1 MKYLSLKYKLFLS
14 IAIVVLLY
22 ASFSILFVN
31 LYIKST
37 FEKESIRD
45 GKSLAAAMSSHIVDY
60 LLIKDY
66 LSIDKFFD
74 QIMATNSEV
83 SYIFIEKDGEILLH
97 TFHGGFPRKLL
108 DVVHERNTVDY
119 VAVKTAEGTYHD
131 FSAPI
136 FEGRAG
142 VLRVGISEKVG
153 ENAIRETIK
162 SLAFIAVG
170 FLIIALIVSIAISR
184 RLTRPISLLTS
195 SATEIAN
202 GNYSKIIDVHGDD
215 EVGKLS
221 SAFSMMVGAVK
232 IREKELR
239 EVNEEMETVNVKLH
253 EYITELNRTKD
264 ELVKS
269 RQDSAVTETS
279 RAMIHHMRQPLTY
292 LVMAIELF
300 TDEIQGGAFNMDAI
314 QKRLFAIEEAG
325 VKVSELLKKFEALK
339 EYRTV
344 EYSDQ
349 TKIIDIGE
357 E

>member
-1 MKYLSLKYKLFLS
+1 MKNLSLKYKLFLS
-14 IAIVVLLY
+14 TAIVVLLY
-22 ASFSILFVN
+22 AAFSILFVN
-31 LYIKST
+31 LYVKNT

-45 GKSLAAAMSSHIVDY
+45 GKSLVAAMSSHIVDY
-60 LLIKDY
+60 LLIKDFM
-66 LSIDKFFD
+66 SINKFFD
-74 QIMATNSEV
+74 EIMATNNKV
-83 SYIFIEKDGEILLH
+83 SYIFIEKDGQVLLH
-97 TFHGGFPRKLL
+97 TFQEGFPKRLL
-108 DVVHERNTVDY
+108 DVTHKKGAVDY
-119 VAVKTAEGTYHD
+119 MVVKKGDETYYD

-142 VLRVGISEKVG
+142 VLRVGISERVG

-170 FLIIALIVSIAISR
+170 FLIIALIVSILISR

-195 SATEIAN
+195 SATEIAD
-202 GNYSKIIDVHGDD
+202 GNYSKSVEVHGDD

-221 SAFSMMVGAVK
+221 VSFNKMAGAVK

-239 EVNEEMETVNVKLH
+239 EVNEELETVNIRLH
-253 EYITELNRTKD
+253 EYIEELNRTKD

-269 RQDSAVTETS
+269 KQDKAVTETS
-279 RAMIHHMRQPLTY
+279 KAMIHHMRQPLTY

-325 VKVSELLKKFEALK
+325 MKVSELLKKFEALK

-344 EYSDQ
+344 EYSDR

>member
-1 MKYLSLKYKLFLS
+1 MKNLSLKYKLFLS
-14 IAIVVLLY
+14 TAVVVLLY
-22 ASFSILFVN
+22 AAFSILFVN
-31 LYIKST
+31 LYVKNT
-37 FEKESIRD
+37 FEKESIRA
-45 GKSLAAAMSSHIVDY
+45 GKSLVAAMSSHIVDY
-60 LLIKDY
+60 LLIKDF
-66 LSIDKFFD
+66 IAINKFFD
-74 QIMATNSEV
+74 EIMATNNKV
-83 SYIFIEKDGEILLH
+83 SYIFIEKDGQVLLH
-97 TFHGGFPRKLL
+97 TFQEGFPKRLL
-108 DVVHERNTVDY
+108 DARHKKGAVDY
-119 VAVKTAEGTYHD
+119 MVVKTGDETYYD
-131 FSAPI
+131 FSTPI

-142 VLRVGISEKVG
+142 FLRVGISEKVG
-153 ENAIRETIK
+153 EDAIRETIK
-162 SLAFIAVG
+162 SLVFIAVG
-170 FLIIALIVSIAISR
+170 FLVIALIVSIVISR
-184 RLTRPISLLTS
+184 RLTQPISLLTS
-195 SATEIAN
+195 SATEIAD
-202 GNYSKIIDVHGDD
+202 GNYSKVIEVHGDD

-269 RQDSAVTETS
+269 RQDKAVTETS
-279 RAMIHHMRQPLTY
+279 KAMIHHMRQPLTY

-325 VKVSELLKKFEALK
+325 TKVSELLKKFEALK